1 MVEYE
6 WKKIEIKYPDGQGEA
21 ILSFQ
26 IPLDYFSNEG
36 IKNLDKKAMKEWE
49 WKCNL
54 RDELLDQGKKCE
66 ESCQGT
72 DELKYFMQSI
82 VSV

>member
-6 WKKIEIKYPDGQGEA
+6 WKKIEIQCPEGQGEA

-26 IPLDYFSNEG
+26 IPLDYSSNKG
-36 IKNLDKKAMKEWE
+36 IKKLNKNSMKEWE

-66 ESCQGT
+66 ESCQGS

-82 VSV
+82 ISV